1 MLKKTRLIVAA
12 VLASALMCPSTAW
25 ATIEGDQEAVSDEE
39 IAEALASGVIKG
51 DDPEGV
57 GSDARV
63 LSARSSGA
71 LQSFSGALRFDTSAM
86 EALAAFSSSEH
97 AIIAGGEGWPD
108 ALAASTLAGALSCP
122 IMLTPGDSLHGA
134 VADALSQLG
143 VNHVIVVGDKNAVSD
158 EVVAQLGTYGAVER
172 VSGTTRYETQLAIYQ
187 YGLDKGLWASD
198 FVIVANGGSAHFADA
213 LSASPFAY
221 RAKAPVFFVADDG
234 QLPAGQEAALVA
246 GAKRGLFKKAV
257 IVGDENSV
265 SQQAE
270 GFIRGIGVL
279 STGLSAT
286 SVERLAGADRYATS
300 AAIATWAVGNGYLSW
315 DKAAFATG
323 SKPYDALGGGALQGE
338 SGSVM
343 LLVDEG
349 ALETIDAMR
358 HSGSA
363 IGSVRFFGDKASVS
377 ASVRMYVA
385 DVLGAP
391 YTEIDG
397 LKIYVDAGHGWNDSN
412 NGAYDPGAMGSGYEE
427 ATLTKELAGLVGAEL
442 RNRYGVDVYVN
453 DDGGYYKYRH
463 AEARSLGCDMI
474 VSIHF
479 NAGGGSGTESLIHS
493 YNAAWR
499 SSALQAAIH
508 PSLVKATTLAD
519 RGKKTQQVA
528 ILGGPLPATLLEI
541 GFIDNAFDMAV
552 YQANKAAIARAIAS
566 SALSE

>member
-1 MLKKTRLIVAA
+1 
-12 VLASALMCPSTAW
+12 
-25 ATIEGDQEAVSDEE
+25 
-39 IAEALASGVIKG
+39 
-51 DDPEGV
+51 
-57 GSDARV
+57 
-63 LSARSSGA
+63 
-71 LQSFSGALRFDTSAM
+71 M

-265 SQQAE
+265 SQRAE
-270 GFIRGIGVL
+270 GFMWLV
-279 STGLSAT
+279 SQVASGLSRN
-286 SVERLAGADRYATS
+286 VERLAGADRYATS

>member
-1 MLKKTRLIVAA
+1 MSYVDSRRCTCPFFDGHCGCLKAHADEAGGEEEVGKELPAA
-12 VLASALMCPSTAW
+12 EGPDDESASTGSDGLSSDRTSPAAEAASEDQAEPIQFDDDHVSVKLPSEGELDQTMAQLDEALLPSSSRSALAASTYSAG
-25 ATIEGDQEAVSDEE
+25 ATMTVD
-39 IAEALASGVIKG
+39 
-51 DDPEGV
+51 
-57 GSDARV
+57 
-63 LSARSSGA
+63 
-71 LQSFSGALRFDTSAM
+71 SFSGALRFDTSAM

-158 EVVAQLGTYGAVER
+158 EVVAKLGAYGAVER

-349 ALETIDAMR
+349 AFVAADALIANSDMV
-358 HSGSA
+358 STL
-363 IGSVRFFGDKASVS
+363 RFFGDTKSVS
-377 ASVRMYVA
+377 AATRHYILSSVGESLVPLSSTSYDISLDEMVA
-385 DVLGAP
+385 SE
-391 YTEIDG
+391 TR
-397 LKIYVDAGHGWNDSN
+397 K
-412 NGAYDPGAMGSGYEE
+412 
-427 ATLTKELAGLVGAEL
+427 T
-442 RNRYGVDVYVN
+442 GVD
-453 DDGGYYKYRH
+453 YRQYLDPDNFTPFDQEFYQF
-463 AEARSLGCDMI
+463 AI
-474 VSIHF
+474 VSE
-479 NAGGGSGTESLIHS
+479 GYSGKVT
-493 YNAAWR
+493 AA
-499 SSALQAAIH
+499 AARRVH
-508 PSLVKATTLAD
+508 
-519 RGKKTQQVA
+519 R
-528 ILGGPLPATLLEI
+528 
-541 GFIDNAFDMAV
+541 
-552 YQANKAAIARAIAS
+552 
-566 SALSE
+566 

>member
-1 MLKKTRLIVAA
+1 MVLGRKCLTWILVVALALFSTGIVGCLKAHADEAGGEEEVGKELPVAEGPDDESA
-12 VLASALMCPSTAW
+12 STGSDGLSSDRTSPAAEAASEDQAEPIQFDDDHVSVKLPSDGELDQTMAQLDEALLPSSSRSALAASTYSAG
-25 ATIEGDQEAVSDEE
+25 ATMTVD
-39 IAEALASGVIKG
+39 
-51 DDPEGV
+51 
-57 GSDARV
+57 
-63 LSARSSGA
+63 
-71 LQSFSGALRFDTSAM
+71 SFSGALRFDTSAM

-265 SQQAE
+265 SQRAE
-270 GFIRGIGVL
+270 GFMWLV
-279 STGLSAT
+279 SQVASGLSRN
-286 SVERLAGADRYATS
+286 VERLAGADRYATS

-412 NGAYDPGAMGSGYEE
+412 NG
-427 ATLTKELAGLVGAEL
+427 
-442 RNRYGVDVYVN
+442 N
-453 DDGGYYKYRH
+453 
-463 AEARSLGCDMI
+463 
-474 VSIHF
+474 
-479 NAGGGSGTESLIHS
+479 
-493 YNAAWR
+493 
-499 SSALQAAIH
+499 LQSFF
-508 PSLVKATTLAD
+508 P
-519 RGKKTQQVA
+519 
-528 ILGGPLPATLLEI
+528 
-541 GFIDNAFDMAV
+541 
-552 YQANKAAIARAIAS
+552 
-566 SALSE
+566 